1 MEQVIDQAQEQ
12 ANAETSAAEALAAK
26 LRATFDEG
34 VAAGKEEDAIKLD
47 LISAGATFKNVTR
60 LFNEFMVA
68 GGHTASKEERDQ
80 KVLAAIGE
88 NALST
93 EEGFTA
99 AVAALVASL
108 QGSTEKSASALIRA
122 AAKKQNVECF
132 KKAKESSGESKTGF
146 AAKFYDFLVA
156 NPTCTKEQA
165 VAFIQ
170 GTDGNEETSD
180 NVKKHQSHY
189 MGIHALVNRIAGVV
203 A

>member
-12 ANAETSAAEALAAK
+12 ANAETSAVEALAAK

-88 NALST
+88 NALNT

-122 AAKKQNVECF
+122 AAKKQGVECF

-156 NPTCTKEQA
+156 NPASTKEQA

-170 GTDGNEETSD
+170 GTDGNEATTD

-189 MGIHALVNRIAGVV
+189 LAIHNLVNRIAGV

>member
-12 ANAETSAAEALAAK
+12 ANAETSAAEALNAK

-34 VAAGKEEDAIKLD
+34 VVAGKEEDAIKLD

-80 KVLAAIGE
+80 KVLAAIGD

-122 AAKKQNVECF
+122 AAKKQGVECF

-189 MGIHALVNRIAGVV
+189 LAIHNLVNRIAGV